1 MTNIYLFSTLFKD
14 FYRKEIELDGDRAI
28 LEILDTAG
36 TEQFASMRDL
46 YIKNGQGFII
56 VYSLSS
62 RQSFQ
67 DVKVLREQIIRV
79 KGNENVPIVLAAN
92 KCDVQGVEREVSS
105 EEGCKLAAEWS
116 VPYIETSAK
125 NSLIVNSLF
134 IEIVKEMNFKL
145 TALKRNKKK
154 GPKKPKKKKSICRS
168 KSNKDQ
174 VNSSQLKLTTN
185 SSSSS
190 EPNSCSSTTSS
201 TSKTQSQQS
210 QEHQPQSATMKAKKC
225 STSLYLRMFPFC
237 LFSCC
242 FLPKAVKD
250 PEQNR
255 AKSYYY
261 EKQSHHQH
269 HPPHL
274 FFDSQFNTNN
284 KHPSA
289 NSNPST
295 SSAGSCSII

>member
-92 KCDVQGVEREVSS
+92 KCDVQGVEREVTS

-145 TALKRNKKK
+145 AALKRNKKK
-154 GPKKPKKKKSICRS
+154 SSIKSKKKGNEKKSKDQS
-168 KSNKDQ
+168 KSDKKSQ

-201 TSKTQSQQS
+201 TSKTQPPQQ
-210 QEHQPQSATMKAKKC
+210 QAQAHQPQPTTIKAKKC
-225 STSLYLRMFPFC
+225 SSSLYLRLFPFC

-242 FLPKAVKD
+242 FSP
-250 PEQNR
+250 
-255 AKSYYY
+255 
-261 EKQSHHQH
+261 
-269 HPPHL
+269 
-274 FFDSQFNTNN
+274 
-284 KHPSA
+284 
-289 NSNPST
+289 
-295 SSAGSCSII
+295 